1 MALNNHDEMDRNRKQ
16 TQNMGSRY
24 LQDLGDSVV
33 TMYPTDPNPS
43 DVKAQIKVFFNFS
56 DPVDH
61 INHGSVCRDK

>member
-1 MALNNHDEMDRNRKQ
+1 MTKWIETESKHKIWD
-16 TQNMGSRY
+16 SRY
-24 LQDLGDSVV
+24 LQDLRDSAV